1 MEFTDKISALI
12 FALIVIGALVYV
24 VMSRFV
30 VGPLTKLKRGEQIV
44 IAVSIVGILLVIV
57 YAAVELLL
65 KAIQLDAKYRVAHF
79 LLGTAYRRIGRP
91 RQADV

>member
-12 FALIVIGALVYV
+12 FALIVMGAAIYV

-30 VGPLTKLKRGEQIV
+30 IGPLKQLKRGERIV

-65 KAIQLDAKYRVAHF
+65 HIVF
-79 LLGTAYRRIGRP
+79 
-91 RQADV
+91 

>member
-1 MEFTDKISALI
+1 MEFSDKVSALI
-12 FALIVIGALVYV
+12 FALILMGAVIYV

-65 KAIQLDAKYRVAHF
+65 HIVF
-79 LLGTAYRRIGRP
+79 
-91 RQADV
+91 

>member
-1 MEFTDKISALI
+1 MEFSDKVSALI
-12 FALIVIGALVYV
+12 FALILMGAVIYV

-57 YAAVELLL
+57 YASVELLL
-65 KAIQLDAKYRVAHF
+65 HIVF
-79 LLGTAYRRIGRP
+79 
-91 RQADV
+91 